1 MQINVKGTWIKKLV
15 ADKKLR
21 EEFAELVTWRSDES
35 FVNMTVGKMT
45 DDEVHALIDYLTSLK
60 AEKTKG
66 TIQKLNS
73 WLRLKAKPDGVPLHK
88 LEQLAAAVKTYMKDA
103 PHKWLFYTSE
113 ADGAAL
119 PYYVSEVTYTPG
131 SRDRGP
137 ANTCIR
143 LAYSW
148 RGGNETT
155 TATFHSDDMTGRTV
169 VQMLNDRG
177 YYLET
182 PAMVE
187 EYRSTLE
194 RYRSIADKTGCQ
206 FQAYGIGKAS
216 TGRYGLEWLAMER
229 DGQPSKVVMDDL
241 SEDNAS
247 ERSRRG
253 AVVSSAFWR
262 ADDEVISTDED
273 DGVVDVPLHP
283 YVKVFN
289 LQTHQFVSIHVS
301 YLVEYEYDQ
310 QVIHKLILPD
320 DRKQLIGMLVAGSSQ
335 LMEDIVKGKTGG
347 VIVITVGPP
356 GTGKT
361 LTAQVFS
368 EQIKRPLYEVQCS
381 QLGTDEEALEKQL
394 SSVLTRATRWN
405 AILLIDEADVYI
417 HERGDDIHQN
427 AIVGVFLRVLET
439 YRGVLFMTSNRG
451 TIIDDAILSRAT
463 AYIEY
468 TYPTQ
473 SALERIWRVLAENYL
488 VEFTDAEIAQLVER
502 FKGISGRRV
511 KALLK
516 LARLAAMHR
525 NERVS
530 VELVVYVE
538 QFLPKDGSRPQEGN
552 NHSPAQKELQTAV
565 GRRA

>member
-1 MQINVKGTWIKKLV
+1 MQINVKGTWIKQLV

-21 EEFAELVTWRSDES
+21 EDFEDLVRWRSDES
-35 FVNMTVGKMT
+35 FVNLTVGKMT
-45 DDEVHALIDYLTSLK
+45 DDEVRALSAYLTTLK
-60 AEKTKG
+60 AEKTRG
-66 TIQKLNS
+66 TLQKLNS
-73 WLRLKAKPDGVPLHK
+73 WLRLKAKPDGVALHK

-103 PHKWLFYTSE
+103 PHKWLFYTCD

-119 PYYVSEVTYTPG
+119 PYYVADASYTPG

-137 ANTCIR
+137 ATTTIR

-148 RGGNETT
+148 RGGNESSLV
-155 TATFHSDDMTGRTV
+155 TFHADDMNGRTV

-182 PAMVE
+182 KAMVE
-187 EYRSTLE
+187 DYQASLE
-194 RYRSIADKTGCQ
+194 RYRAISDKTGCQ
-206 FQAYGIGKAS
+206 FHAYGMGKA
-216 TGRYGLEWLAMER
+216 TAYRYGIEWVALER

-241 SEDNAS
+241 SDDSTS
-247 ERSRRG
+247 ERTSRRG
-253 AVVSSAFWR
+253 TVVSSAFWR
-262 ADDEVISTDED
+262 AEDEVVSTDED

-289 LQTHQFVSIHVS
+289 LQTHQFVSIHVCF
-301 YLVEYEYDQ
+301 LVEYEYDE
-310 QVIHKLILPD
+310 QVIHKLILPE

-381 QLGTDEEALEKQL
+381 QLGTDEESLEKQL
-394 SSVLTRATRWN
+394 NSVLTRATRWN

-439 YRGVLFMTSNRG
+439 YRGVLFMTSNRA

-463 AYIEY
+463 AFITYEY
-468 TYPTQ
+468 PSYED
-473 SALERIWRVLAENYL
+473 LKRIWHVLSQNYL
-488 VEFTDAEIAQLVER
+488 VEFTEGEIDQLAAR

-516 LARLAAMHR
+516 LARLAARHR

-530 VELVVYVE
+530 VELVAYVE
-538 QFLPKDGSRPQEGN
+538 QFLPKDGSRQDDS
-552 NHSPAQKELQTAV
+552 NHTPAPMAV
-565 GRRA
+565 LAAARRP